1 MIRFASSLIVLVAT
15 ACNSLDTVAVD
26 NDDVSP
32 DTPQTGRVVVAD
44 SRTWGNDT
52 YVVNSAAI
60 EGDSLK
66 IGVSYAGGCQ
76 PHAFTLVIAPSFAES
91 DPVQLTAELAH
102 EANNDAC
109 EAWLTVDYV
118 FDLVLVRTRYREA
131 YGSGAAKV
139 VLQIAGVTAAG
150 LVYEFTS

>member
-1 MIRFASSLIVLVAT
+1 MIRFASSLIVLAAT
-15 ACNSLDTVAVD
+15 ACSSLDTVAVD

-32 DTPQTGRVVVAD
+32 DTPQAGRVVVAD

-52 YVVNSAAI
+52 YVLNSAAI

-66 IGVSYAGGCQ
+66 IGVSYGGGCKT
-76 PHAFTLVIAPSFAES
+76 HAFTLVISPSFAES
-91 DPVQLTAELAH
+91 DPVQLAAELAH
-102 EANNDAC
+102 EANNDTC

-118 FDLVLVRTRYREA
+118 FDLALVRTRYREA
-131 YGSGAAKV
+131 YGPGAAKV
-139 VLQIAGVTAAG
+139 VLQIAGVTADA